1 MLLTTMDQLIE
12 THRSPRL
19 YFAGKM
25 KEKDEIKRWLDTH
38 LSTVNEYVGTFT
50 PTDGSSFFGVT
61 TTRPDFVYLLRTSR
75 RGLQY
80 VHHYDSAHLRNSIIA
95 NVVLNENLSEKDR
108 MSTTSWLWYYFW
120 FMRSE
125 DNINNLTHNV
135 CYEIEEMI
143 KLILLKENRLYKD
156 TNTREAVQLLRGK
169 LRSEGIVNL
178 TNRSKGI
185 NFRR

>member
-1 MLLTTMDQLIE
+1 MVLTTMSQLTE
-12 THRSPRL
+12 QHRSPRL
-19 YFAGKM
+19 YFADKM
-25 KEKDEIKRWLDTH
+25 TQKEEIKQWIDTH
-38 LSTVNEYVGTFT
+38 FSHVNQYLEGFN
-50 PTDGSSFFGVT
+50 PISDCSFFSVT
-61 TTRPDFVYLLRTSR
+61 TSVPDFNYLMRVSR
-75 RGLQY
+75 RGTQY
-80 VHHYDSAHLRNSIIA
+80 VHHYDAAHLRNSIIA

-143 KLILLKENRLYKD
+143 KLILQKENRLYREA
-156 TNTREAVQLLRGK
+156 NTREAVQLLRGK

-178 TNRSKGI
+178 TNRSMGI